1 MLEREILINLTL
13 EEGYSNYIS
22 FIESFKD
29 KVEEG
34 DKDNLIGFLKLYL
47 NQELLVDILKY
58 NINTT
63 LYSNKIIFNKYKEEI
78 PKVLGIDIEDL
89 IIIPNIEDI
98 VNFTID
104 NLEDF
109 LEEEREDMDIFFN
122 SYNIDLLIYNT
133 ISYYY
138 KNPYK
143 EAKNQFIENLRK
155 NIIEYSNRVIELEE
169 DSNNL
174 YIEYKGKDLEERK
187 ESRED
192 YYREL
197 GKLNHR
203 RNRIIDKIKRLEE
216 RLKDLEFIE

>member
-13 EEGYSNYIS
+13 EEGYNNYIS
-22 FIESFKD
+22 FIESFKE

-34 DKDNLIGFLKLYL
+34 DKENLIGFLKLYL
-47 NQELLVDILKY
+47 NQELLIDILKY

-63 LYSNKIIFNKYKEEI
+63 LYSNKIIFNKYREEI

-89 IIIPNIEDI
+89 IKIPNIEDI
-98 VNFTID
+98 VNITID

-109 LEEEREDMDIFFN
+109 LEKEREDMDMFFN

-138 KNPYK
+138 SNPYK
-143 EAKNQFIENLRK
+143 EAKNQIIENLRK
-155 NIIEYSNRVIELEE
+155 LIIDYSNRVIELEK

-174 YIEYKGKDLEERK
+174 YIEYKGKDLGERK
-187 ESRED
+187 GYREN

-203 RNRIIDKIKRLEE
+203 KKRLLDRIKRLEE

>member
-1 MLEREILINLTL
+1 MLEKELLINLTL
-13 EEGYSNYIS
+13 EEGYNNYIS
-22 FIESFKD
+22 FIESFKE

-34 DKDNLIGFLKLYL
+34 DKENLIGFLKLYL
-47 NQELLVDILKY
+47 NQELLVNILKY
-58 NINTT
+58 NISIT
-63 LYSNKIIFNKYKEEI
+63 LYSNKIIFNKYREEI

-98 VNFTID
+98 VNYTID
-104 NLEDF
+104 NLENF

-122 SYNIDLLIYNT
+122 SYNIDLLIYNI

-138 KNPYK
+138 SNPYK
-143 EAKNQFIENLRK
+143 EAKNQIIENLRK
-155 NIIEYSNRVIELEE
+155 LIIDYSNRVIELEK

-174 YIEYKGKDLEERK
+174 YIEYKEKDLEKRK

-203 RNRIIDKIKRLEE
+203 RNRIIDRIKKLEE
-216 RLKDLEFIE
+216 RLKGLEYIE